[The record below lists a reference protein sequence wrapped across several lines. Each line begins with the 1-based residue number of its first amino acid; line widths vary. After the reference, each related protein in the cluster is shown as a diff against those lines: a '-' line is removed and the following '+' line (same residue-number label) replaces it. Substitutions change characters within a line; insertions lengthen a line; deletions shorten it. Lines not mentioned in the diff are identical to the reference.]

1 MQQPIIND
9 KTEDRGVSDRLESIE
24 DELQLVKAAVKQTLI
39 DLREFMMKGSAMSVT
54 STFVKPAESSSN
66 GQVIAS
72 ERQANPPAADLP
84 TEPENTQAEV
94 PEVQGTLQSQESA
107 VRPQIANEPKHIGP
121 APQSTP
127 VTPPIPFPQF
137 APAPVLPGIEANAQ
151 AGLSMDAIKMGNILR
166 WLGTVARKGLSA
178 SHLEPYLQAYEKS
191 GLLTREMAAL
201 TYRSLEHMEYAMGR
215 THQSYSTTE
224 YSDCVLELHEIICN
238 PGYKPKN
245 DSYLGRNPNG

>member
-9 KTEDRGVSDRLESIE
+9 KPEDRGVSDRLESIE
-24 DELQLVKAAVKQTLI
+24 DELLLLKSAVKQTLI

-72 ERQANPPAADLP
+72 ERQASPPAADLP

-94 PEVQGTLQSQESA
+94 PEVQGTLQSQKSA
-107 VRPQIANEPKHIGP
+107 VRPQIADEPKHIGP

-137 APAPVLPGIEANAQ
+137 APAPVLPGIETDAQ
-151 AGLSMDAIKMGNILR
+151 AGLSMDATKMGNIIR

-178 SHLEPYLQAYEKS
+178 SHLEPYLQAYEKP
-191 GLLTREMAAL
+191 GLLTREMAVL
-201 TYRSLEHMEYAMGR
+201 IYRSLEHMEYAMGQ

-238 PGYKPKN
+238 PGYEPKN
-245 DSYLGRNPNG
+245 DSHLGRNPNG

>member
-9 KTEDRGVSDRLESIE
+9 RTEDRGVSDRLESIE
-24 DELQLVKAAVKQTLI
+24 DELQLLKSAVKQTLI

-107 VRPQIANEPKHIGP
+107 VRPQIADEPKHIGP

-137 APAPVLPGIEANAQ
+137 APAPVLPGIETDAQ
-151 AGLSMDAIKMGNILR
+151 AGLSMDATKMGNIIR

-238 PGYKPKN
+238 PGYEPKN
-245 DSYLGRNPNG
+245 DSHLGRNPNG

>member
-9 KTEDRGVSDRLESIE
+9 RTEDRGVSDRLESIE
-24 DELQLVKAAVKQTLI
+24 DELQLLKSAVKQTLI

-72 ERQANPPAADLP
+72 ERQASPPAADLP

-94 PEVQGTLQSQESA
+94 PEFQGTVQSQESA
-107 VRPQIANEPKHIGP
+107 ARPQIADGPKHIGP
-121 APQSTP
+121 TPQSTP

-137 APAPVLPGIEANAQ
+137 APA
-151 AGLSMDAIKMGNILR
+151 SAIKMGNIIR

-178 SHLEPYLQAYEKS
+178 SHLEPYLQAYETS
-191 GLLTREMAAL
+191 GLITREMAAL
-201 TYRSLEHMEYAMGR
+201 IYRSLEHMEYAMGQ

-238 PGYKPKN
+238 PGYEPKN
-245 DSYLGRNPNG
+245 DSYIGRNPNG

>member
-1 MQQPIIND
+1 MQRTIIND
-9 KTEDRGVSDRLESIE
+9 ETGDNGVSDRLESIE
-24 DELQLVKAAVKQTLI
+24 DELQLLKSAVKQTLI

-54 STFVKPAESSSN
+54 STFNKSAESSFN
-66 GQVIAS
+66 EQVIAS
-72 ERQANPPAADLP
+72 ERQVSPPAADLP

-94 PEVQGTLQSQESA
+94 PEFQGTVQSQESA
-107 VRPQIANEPKHIGP
+107 ARPQIADGPKHIGP
-121 APQSTP
+121 TPQSTP

-137 APAPVLPGIEANAQ
+137 APAHVLPGIEANAQ

-178 SHLEPYLQAYEKS
+178 SHLEPYLQAYETS
-191 GLLTREMAAL
+191 GLITREMAAL
-201 TYRSLEHMEYAMGR
+201 IYRSLEHMEYAMGQ

-238 PGYKPKN
+238 PGYEPKN
-245 DSYLGRNPNG
+245 GSYLGRNPNG

>member
-9 KTEDRGVSDRLESIE
+9 RTEDRGVSDRLESIE
-24 DELQLVKAAVKQTLI
+24 DELQLLKSAVKQTLI

-72 ERQANPPAADLP
+72 ERQASPPAADLP

-94 PEVQGTLQSQESA
+94 PEFQGTVQSQESA
-107 VRPQIANEPKHIGP
+107 ARPQIADGPKHIGP
-121 APQSTP
+121 TPQSTP

-137 APAPVLPGIEANAQ
+137 APA
-151 AGLSMDAIKMGNILR
+151 SAIKMGNIIR

-178 SHLEPYLQAYEKS
+178 SHLEPYLQAYETS
-191 GLLTREMAAL
+191 GLITREMAAL
-201 TYRSLEHMEYAMGR
+201 IYRSLEHMEYAMGQ